1 MNDSLHHQAEP
12 PPNSRHSTWAIVLGQ
27 CLAELGR
34 RCCPGPLFRT
44 VFGPNIHR
52 PVYSLRF
59 LLNPDISV
67 PRPQS
72 DTGFR
77 LSLKFLGPQDKDFTN
92 HACCLASFC
101 IRYSATCPEHFVI
114 SHPCLGTKTPQA
126 HLTSHAHV
134 RHELFKCPC
143 LAWLH
148 RLGSAASVS
157 VDFSRL
163 DRLVGSI
170 TSPHV
175 LGLLDLGRLI
185 RLLRCRLAIFRRQ
198 S

>member
-134 RHELFKCPC
+134 RH
-143 LAWLH
+143 
-148 RLGSAASVS
+148 GSVS
-157 VDFSRL
+157 VGRIGLSL
-163 DRLVGSI
+163 
-170 TSPHV
+170 
-175 LGLLDLGRLI
+175 LGLLSLGRLI
-185 RLLRCRLAIFRRQ
+185 RLLRWRLAVFRQQ